1 MKNTKRKLNYTL
13 LMACG
18 FLLLIIVGALL
29 LSFPFSSRQ
38 KVSTSFIDCIFTATS
53 AVCVTGLTPFD
64 VWTHWSLA
72 GQITIILLIKIG
84 GLGFMTLISFFV
96 SLFKKNFSVTEKNLV
111 MKSTGSLEL
120 GGLIPFLR
128 KIFSLTFFFEF
139 FGAIIL
145 SFKFYPITKNIF
157 RAVFFGFFHSV
168 SAFCNAG
175 FDLCGIE
182 TPSASLSL
190 FGSDVVFNATICVL
204 VVSGGLGFIVWENI
218 IKYKLKF
225 SKYDLHSKLV
235 IATTAML
242 IVFGSIFF
250 FFSEK
255 NSAMLNQSTSKR
267 IIEAIF
273 QSVTLRTAG
282 FSTIEQ
288 SKLSVGGY
296 VLSVIYM
303 AIGGSP
309 GSTAGGIKTTTFA
322 VFVLGMLSAL
332 RQKKDILIFKRRL
345 DSDLIRQA
353 SAIIGLFFAF
363 TVSSSII
370 ICTVDGF
377 ALRDVLFETVSAAGT
392 VGLTTSITGSLGVI
406 SKLIV
411 SILMY
416 GGRVGGFSLIIML
429 AKTSFRQTA
438 TRPVGKIMIG

>member
-1 MKNTKRKLNYTL
+1 MKNTKRKVNYTL
-13 LMACG
+13 LMALG
-18 FLLLIIVGALL
+18 FLMLIFIGAII
-29 LSFPFSSRQ
+29 LSLPFSSRQ
-38 KVSTSFIDCIFTATS
+38 KISTDFIDCIFTATS

-64 VWTHWSLA
+64 VWTHWSLT
-72 GQITIILLIKIG
+72 GQITIILLIQIG
-84 GLGFMTLISFFV
+84 GLGFMTLISFFA
-96 SLFKKNFSVTEKNLV
+96 SFFKKNFSVSEKNLV
-111 MKSTGSLEL
+111 MQSTGSPEL
-120 GGLIPFLR
+120 GGLIPLLR
-128 KIFSLTFFFEF
+128 KIFLLTFVFEF

-145 SFKFYPITKNIF
+145 SFKFYPITKNFF

-175 FDLCGIE
+175 FDLCGIVS
-182 TPSASLSL
+182 PSTSLSI
-190 FGSDVVFNATICVL
+190 FQSDVAVNATICIL
-204 VVSGGLGFIVWENI
+204 IVSGGLGFVVWENI

-225 SKYDLHSKLV
+225 SKYDIHSKLV
-235 IATTAML
+235 ICTTAIL
-242 IVFGSIFF
+242 IVFGTIIF
-250 FFSEK
+250 FFSET
-255 NSAMLNQSTSKR
+255 NASMANQSTFNRSLQ
-267 IIEAIF
+267 AIF
-273 QSVTLRTAG
+273 QSITLRTAG

-322 VFVLGMLSAL
+322 VFVLGMISAL

-363 TVSSSII
+363 TISSSII
-370 ICTVDGF
+370 ICTIDGF
-377 ALRDVLFETVSAAGT
+377 TLRDVLFETVSAAGT
-392 VGLTTSITGSLGVI
+392 VGLTTSITGSLSVI
-406 SKLIV
+406 SKIIV
-411 SILMY
+411 CILMY

-438 TRPVGKIMIG
+438 KRPVGKIMIG